1 MTAVS
6 LVNVLRLLT
15 IRVPR
20 VPGANIN
27 EVPNSA
33 VGQKN
38 RGILRRRPQL
48 ELGCGPGRAKCAR
61 ARPSFDLRKPTKPM
75 YSPVAWSTARKKI
88 YALFCP
94 VPPRQP
100 KTPNPRKN
108 PVVDTTKKRQWRLHN
123 CGNTTEATT
132 LLQQFIKKKKNS
144 NMAAVRSVVVF
155 YLTKK
160 FMSCASTSTPCF
172 RMEKL
177 LGKREREREKGCV

>member
-61 ARPSFDLRKPTKPM
+61 ARPSFDLRKPTKPI

-108 PVVDTTKKRQWRLHN
+108 PDGCT
-123 CGNTTEATT
+123 
-132 LLQQFIKKKKNS
+132 KKKKKKTPLFS
-144 NMAAVRSVVVF
+144 KPPRSAALGR
-155 YLTKK
+155 YLLKTKK
-160 FMSCASTSTPCF
+160 
-172 RMEKL
+172 EG
-177 LGKREREREKGCV
+177 GKKTVIIN